1 MGGALVALAEPSNPL
16 CAKAAYRFMSLP
28 PTHAEKDVLTNSACR
43 ADPLRVNPRLSATL
57 LSDYEALQNDVQQAN
72 ELAAD
77 FQRQLAGKS
86 NDFALLKQV
95 FEKTREDL
103 GHLHAGIAALREERH
118 RLANEAMKAEA
129 YKMKL
134 ASVTGERTRLRVD
147 LEVIR
152 NALAA
157 LREEMTRSLHQRDKQ
172 IADLTVENTQLKQT
186 LLEAQRRF
194 AESAQSPSPSPSP
207 AFDAPKCLH
216 SEDDAAQVEI
226 SFS

>member
-1 MGGALVALAEPSNPL
+1 MLAPLLLRPSGHPL
-16 CAKAAYRFMSLP
+16 CAQAADRFMSLP
-28 PTHAEKDVLTNSACR
+28 PKPAGKNVPMNSVR
-43 ADPLRVNPRLSATL
+43 PADPVRVDPRLSTTL
-57 LSDYEALQNDVQQAN
+57 HSKYEALQNDVQQAN

-103 GHLHAGIAALREERH
+103 GQLHAGIAALRAERH
-118 RLANEAMKAEA
+118 NLANEAMKAEA

-134 ASVTGERTRLRVD
+134 ASVTAERTRLRID

-152 NALAA
+152 TALDS
-157 LREEMTRSLHQRDKQ
+157 LKEEMAHSLHQRDKQ
-172 IADLTVENTQLKQT
+172 IADVTVENMQLKQA
-186 LLEAQRRF
+186 LSEARRGLTP
-194 AESAQSPSPSPSP
+194 SAQPPSPS
-207 AFDAPKCLH
+207 FETPKFLK

-226 SFS
+226 SF